1 MSERQNIEWKQSWHD
16 DYLKWICGF
25 ANAQGGTIYIGKDD
39 DGNVTHLDNYQKL
52 LEDLPNKIR
61 NAMGIICDVNL
72 QEESGSKYI
81 EIKVQPYSVP
91 VSLRGRYYYRSGST
105 KMELTGVELNEFLLK
120 KAGKTWD
127 DVIEERASINDIDT
141 NSLEQFIQDGLKYG
155 RMPDVDGLSTFQ
167 ILEKLNLIEKGQLK
181 RAAIILFAKDPNKFY
196 PSIQVRIGRFVKDST
211 DLRFHEILEGNL
223 VYLLKEVQAQL
234 NYKFLTKRIEFEGMR
249 RLEKDEYPI
258 VALREMLLN
267 ALVHRSYMGAHT
279 QMRVY
284 DDRIS
289 LWNVG
294 KLPNELTEADLLKP
308 HSSLPRNPIIAH
320 ACFLAGYIDTWGSGT
335 LKIIEACKKEGLPE
349 PVIKEM
355 QGGMEVTIFKADLV
369 KPSEVS
375 SETVRNDFGM
385 ISETVRNDFGKG
397 ISETFEL
404 LIENPAYTAEQIAD
418 KVGKSQRTIEKY
430 LAKLKD
436 AKIIKRKGAKLGGYW
451 EILKEN

>member
-39 DGNVTHLDNYQKL
+39 DGKVTHLDNYQKL

-72 QEESGSKYI
+72 QEESGSKFI

-127 DVIEERASINDIDT
+127 DVIEERASIKDIDT

-155 RMPDVDGLSTFQ
+155 RMPEVDGLSTFQ

-223 VYLLKEVQAQL
+223 VYLLKEVQAQP

-294 KLPNELTEADLLKP
+294 KLPNELSEADLLKP

-355 QGGMEVTIFKADLV
+355 QGGMEVTKF
-369 KPSEVS
+369 
-375 SETVRNDFGM
+375 
-385 ISETVRNDFGKG
+385 
-397 ISETFEL
+397 
-404 LIENPAYTAEQIAD
+404 
-418 KVGKSQRTIEKY
+418 
-430 LAKLKD
+430 
-436 AKIIKRKGAKLGGYW
+436 KLGTTEHVTTEVTTEVTMEVTTEVQKLVSLITDEYSSK
-451 EILKEN
+451 ELKENLLLKNDEHFRKQYVKPALEQGFIEMTIPDKPKSSKQKYRLTEKGKELKKI

>member
-39 DGNVTHLDNYQKL
+39 DGKVTHLDNYQKL

-72 QEESGSKYI
+72 QEESGSKFI

-141 NSLEQFIQDGLKYG
+141 NSIEQFVQDGLKYG

-294 KLPNELTEADLLKP
+294 KLPNELSEADLLKP
-308 HSSLPRNPIIAH
+308 HISLPRNPIIAH

-335 LKIIEACKKEGLPE
+335 LKIIEACKT
-349 PVIKEM
+349 
-355 QGGMEVTIFKADLV
+355 QNGG
-369 KPSEVS
+369 
-375 SETVRNDFGM
+375 
-385 ISETVRNDFGKG
+385 
-397 ISETFEL
+397 
-404 LIENPAYTAEQIAD
+404 
-418 KVGKSQRTIEKY
+418 
-430 LAKLKD
+430 
-436 AKIIKRKGAKLGGYW
+436 
-451 EILKEN
+451 

>member
-1 MSERQNIEWKQSWHD
+1 
-16 DYLKWICGF
+16 
-25 ANAQGGTIYIGKDD
+25 
-39 DGNVTHLDNYQKL
+39 
-52 LEDLPNKIR
+52 
-61 NAMGIICDVNL
+61 
-72 QEESGSKYI
+72 
-81 EIKVQPYSVP
+81 
-91 VSLRGRYYYRSGST
+91 
-105 KMELTGVELNEFLLK
+105 MELTGVELNEFLLK

-294 KLPNELTEADLLKP
+294 KLPNELSEADLLKP

-355 QGGMEVTIFKADLV
+355 QGGMEVTMF
-369 KPSEVS
+369 
-375 SETVRNDFGM
+375 
-385 ISETVRNDFGKG
+385 
-397 ISETFEL
+397 
-404 LIENPAYTAEQIAD
+404 
-418 KVGKSQRTIEKY
+418 
-430 LAKLKD
+430 
-436 AKIIKRKGAKLGGYW
+436 KLGTT
-451 EILKEN
+451 EHVTTEVTTEVTMEVTMEVTTEVQKLVSLITDEHSSKELKENLLLKNDEHFRKQYVKPALEQGFIEMTIPDKPKSSKQKYRLTEKGKELKKNINGY

>member
-72 QEESGSKYI
+72 QEESGSKFI

-105 KMELTGVELNEFLLK
+105 KMELTGMELNEFLLK

-335 LKIIEACKKEGLPE
+335 LKIIEACKKEGLP
-349 PVIKEM
+349 
-355 QGGMEVTIFKADLV
+355 
-369 KPSEVS
+369 
-375 SETVRNDFGM
+375 
-385 ISETVRNDFGKG
+385 
-397 ISETFEL
+397 
-404 LIENPAYTAEQIAD
+404 
-418 KVGKSQRTIEKY
+418 
-430 LAKLKD
+430 
-436 AKIIKRKGAKLGGYW
+436 
-451 EILKEN
+451 